1 MKKIKFE
8 FSNAFENPVT
18 EIFEFEDDAT
28 EAEIEKEFDEWFY
41 NELDRAG
48 IEGYYEETEK

>member
-8 FSNAFENPVT
+8 FINNQKEPIT
-18 EIFEFEDDAT
+18 EVF
-28 EAEIEKEFDEWFY
+28 EFDEATPEVIINSFFREWFF

-48 IEGYYEETEK
+48 IEGYLEEID

>member
-8 FSNAFENPVT
+8 FINNQQEPIT
-18 EIFEFEDDAT
+18 EVFEFDKVTPQVIINDT
-28 EAEIEKEFDEWFY
+28 FKEWFF

-48 IEGYYEETEK
+48 IEGYYEEID

>member
-8 FSNAFENPVT
+8 FFNNSQQPVT
-18 EIFEFEDDAT
+18 EIFEFD
-28 EAEIEKEFDEWFY
+28 EAMPEVMIRRYFDEWFF

-48 IEGYYEETEK
+48 IEGYYEEVEE

>member
-8 FSNAFENPVT
+8 FINNQEEPII
-18 EIFEFEDDAT
+18 EIFEFD
-28 EAEIEKEFDEWFY
+28 EAEPEVIINAIFKEWFF

-48 IEGYYEETEK
+48 IEGYLEKID